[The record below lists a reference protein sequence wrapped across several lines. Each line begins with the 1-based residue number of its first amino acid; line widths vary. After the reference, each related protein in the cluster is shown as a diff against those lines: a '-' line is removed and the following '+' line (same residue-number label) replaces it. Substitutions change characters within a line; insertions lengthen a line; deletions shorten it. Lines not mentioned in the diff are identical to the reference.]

1 MRLHT
6 GEPFIGN
13 RVFSTDRAYWQYSR
27 ELIKPLFARAQVA
40 DLATLDLHLDR
51 MMNRIPRDG
60 STIGLQAVIKL
71 MGRFCSFTPPQPADG
86 LMKLS

>member
-6 GEPFIGN
+6 GEPFIGK
-13 RVFSTDRAYWQYSR
+13 RVFSTDGPHWQYSR

-40 DLATLDLHLDR
+40 GLATFDLRLDR

-60 STIGLQAVIKL
+60 SKIDLKALLKL
-71 MGRFCSFTPPQPADG
+71 MVRFCSFTPPQPADR

>member
-6 GEPFIGN
+6 GEPFIGK
-13 RVFSTDRAYWQYSR
+13 RVFSTDGAYWQYSR

-60 STIGLQAVIKL
+60 STIDLQALLKL
-71 MGRFCSFTPPQPADG
+71 MVRFCSFTPPQPADR